1 MLDLKKVTE
10 SLRDCPCGRKHEIN
24 IRSLEIGYKN
34 TGDTGRILREAEF
47 GKKLHVV
54 ADKNTLKAA
63 EGCPVGGK
71 HDFVFAC
78 ARGVRRNKKSVG
90 GQVFMEIE
98 NVNKPAL

>member
-47 GKKLHVV
+47 GKKLH
-54 ADKNTLKAA
+54 
-63 EGCPVGGK
+63 
-71 HDFVFAC
+71 
-78 ARGVRRNKKSVG
+78 
-90 GQVFMEIE
+90 
-98 NVNKPAL
+98 